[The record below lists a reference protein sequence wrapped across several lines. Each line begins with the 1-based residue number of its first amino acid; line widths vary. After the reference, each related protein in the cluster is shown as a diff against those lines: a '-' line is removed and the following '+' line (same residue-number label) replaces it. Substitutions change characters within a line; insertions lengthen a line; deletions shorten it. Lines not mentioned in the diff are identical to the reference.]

1 MPGQQRGPGPR
12 VAIVAG
18 NAVVGEALEVLLLGL
33 GYRARFEPAASLD
46 AMLPRL
52 ADVQLVVIGP
62 GLSACRRAA
71 LLPGRWLGHAGSSVP
86 VIELTLGEPLE
97 GGDGRQV
104 RWPCRAEELARAID
118 AALNKGRPSGPAA
131 GGIDTGG

>member
-1 MPGQQRGPGPR
+1 MPGQQREPGPR

-33 GYRARFEPAASLD
+33 GYHARFEPATSLD
-46 AMLPRL
+46 AMLQRL

-71 LLPGRWLGHAGSSVP
+71 LLAGRWLEHTVDSVP
-86 VIELTLGEPLE
+86 VIELTLGEPLG

-118 AALNKGRPSGPAA
+118 AALSKGRTSERAR